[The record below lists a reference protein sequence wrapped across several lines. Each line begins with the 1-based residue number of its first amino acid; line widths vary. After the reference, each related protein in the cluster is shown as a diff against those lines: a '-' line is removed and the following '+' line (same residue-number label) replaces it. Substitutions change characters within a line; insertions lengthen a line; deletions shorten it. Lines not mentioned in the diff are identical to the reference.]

1 MLKNALKMLYLIA
14 HFQKKITRGRLPAV
28 RRSGEGNQVEKGG
41 EGNQVATL
49 YTPGMDK
56 VIFLDV
62 TECMNHDSGRTG
74 VVVGKFSLIYIFMN
88 VKIQLFLVWEAGEGG
103 SYITFDE

>member
-1 MLKNALKMLYLIA
+1 MLYLIA
-14 HFQKKITRGRLPAV
+14 HFQKKIPRGRLPAV

-49 YTPGMDK
+49 FTPGMDK

-74 VVVGKFSLIYIFMN
+74 VVVGKLHFSLINIFMN
-88 VKIQLFLVWEAGEGG
+88 IKIQLFLVCEAGEGG

>member
-1 MLKNALKMLYLIA
+1 MLYSIA
-14 HFQKKITRGRLPAV
+14 HFKKKIPWGRLPAV

>member
-1 MLKNALKMLYLIA
+1 M
-14 HFQKKITRGRLPAV
+14 
-28 RRSGEGNQVEKGG
+28 
-41 EGNQVATL
+41 ATL

-74 VVVGKFSLIYIFMN
+74 VVVGKFSLINIFMN
-88 VKIQLFLVWEAGEGG
+88 VKIQLFLVCEAGEGG

>member
-1 MLKNALKMLYLIA
+1 MILQFSKARHKLNSLLLTLKN
-14 HFQKKITRGRLPAV
+14 GRVGKEIKL
-28 RRSGEGNQVEKGG
+28 
-41 EGNQVATL
+41 VATL

>member
-1 MLKNALKMLYLIA
+1 M
-14 HFQKKITRGRLPAV
+14 
-28 RRSGEGNQVEKGG
+28 
-41 EGNQVATL
+41 ATL

-62 TECMNHDSGRTG
+62 TDRSGRREVTL
-74 VVVGKFSLIYIFMN
+74 SLINIFLN
-88 VKIQLFLVWEAGEGG
+88 IKIQLFLVCEAGEGG

>member
-1 MLKNALKMLYLIA
+1 MLYLIA
-14 HFQKKITRGRLPAV
+14 HFQKKIPRGRLPAV

-41 EGNQVATL
+41 GKEIKLVATL

-74 VVVGKFSLIYIFMN
+74 VVVGKLYFRY
-88 VKIQLFLVWEAGEGG
+88 
-103 SYITFDE
+103 

>member
-1 MLKNALKMLYLIA
+1 
-14 HFQKKITRGRLPAV
+14 
-28 RRSGEGNQVEKGG
+28 
-41 EGNQVATL
+41 
-49 YTPGMDK
+49 
-56 VIFLDV
+56 
-62 TECMNHDSGRTG
+62 MNHDSGRTG